1 VTGSPRP
8 GNVRVVSTN
17 RKAYHDYFI
26 EQTYEAGI
34 VLRGSEIK
42 SVRAGRVNLG
52 DSYARVRDGELWLIG
67 THISPYVR
75 ASTHENYDPRRPRT
89 LLMHRHQINRLA
101 GAQQEKGYTV
111 IPLRMY
117 LKDNLAKVE
126 LGLARG
132 KRTYDKRD
140 AIRERDSQ
148 RRIDRALATHS
159 RGRRQRE

>member
-1 VTGSPRP
+1 MTASPRS

-42 SVRAGRVNLG
+42 SVRAGRVNLR

-67 THISPYVR
+67 VHISPYLR
-75 ASTHENYDPRRPRT
+75 ASTHEHYDPRRPRK
-89 LLMHRHQINRLA
+89 LLMHRQQINRLA
-101 GAQQEKGYTV
+101 GVQQEKGYTIV
-111 IPLRMY
+111 PLRMY

-140 AIRERDSQ
+140 TIREKESQ
-148 RRIDRALATHS
+148 QQIERAFVRQR
-159 RGRRQRE
+159 RGRR

>member
-1 VTGSPRP
+1 VTARSQSE
-8 GNVRVVSTN
+8 NIRVVSTN

-42 SVRAGRVNLG
+42 SVRAGRVNLR

-67 THISPYVR
+67 AHISPYLR
-75 ASTHENYDPRRPRT
+75 ASTHERYDPRRPRK
-89 LLMHRHQINRLA
+89 LLMHRYQINRLA
-101 GAQQEKGYTV
+101 SAQQERGYTI

-126 LGLARG
+126 LGVARG
-132 KRTYDKRD
+132 KRAYDKRD
-140 AIRERDSQ
+140 TIAERESQ
-148 RRIDRALATHS
+148 RQIERAFARHR
-159 RGRRQRE
+159 RGRE